1 MRGLKAQLQKDYK
14 FTLHF
19 AKAKSN
25 TNKAKSKYHVLIHK
39 VFGALSSEQKLLQAT
54 LVWLAVCYSP
64 GDLVHSIVKNKV

>member
-1 MRGLKAQLQKDYK
+1 MSIGKD
-14 FTLHF
+14 
-19 AKAKSN
+19 KAKTKKN
-25 TNKAKSKYHVLIHK
+25 AKSKYHVKVHK

>member
-1 MRGLKAQLQKDYK
+1 MIII
-14 FTLHF
+14 F

-64 GDLVHSIVKNKV
+64 GDLVHTIVKNKV

>member
-1 MRGLKAQLQKDYK
+1 MIILAKTKTNNK
-14 FTLHF
+14 
-19 AKAKSN
+19 KAKFQ
-25 TNKAKSKYHVLIHK
+25 YHVLIHK

>member
-1 MRGLKAQLQKDYK
+1 MIII
-14 FTLHF
+14 F

-25 TNKAKSKYHVLIHK
+25 TNKAKSKYHVLIHKDVLIHK